1 VRTHIPYRDSKITR
15 ILEDTLGG
23 NCKTTLLIMISPSIV
38 NFSESVYIIN
48 NKLSTLKF
56 ATRAKLVNN

>member
-1 VRTHIPYRDSKITR
+1 MRTHIPYRDSKITR